1 MVNHYFFDAA
11 ILAAL
16 SFAIYQSTTQG
27 KAIMSQQA
35 QIDALTTQVDNVY
48 TEVTTAAAAL
58 TARLAELQTQID
70 NGVPTEE
77 LDLTALAAG
86 IQKLDDIT
94 PDAVVPPSDVPVDA
108 PAEPVDAPP
117 AEPTA

>member
-1 MVNHYFFDAA
+1 MNHYFFDAA